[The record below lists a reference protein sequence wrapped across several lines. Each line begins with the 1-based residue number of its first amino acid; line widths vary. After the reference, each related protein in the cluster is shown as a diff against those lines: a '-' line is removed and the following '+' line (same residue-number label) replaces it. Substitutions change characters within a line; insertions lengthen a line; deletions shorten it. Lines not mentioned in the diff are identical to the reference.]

1 MFCVQ
6 PPTQQMA
13 QMAVGGDGAGKQQ
26 ERRGPTSEPRTRP
39 EHITDKRGSSGA
51 PITLRSN
58 FVTLRNRPNCAIF
71 QYNVSYSPP
80 IESRGLRCGLLR
92 DHESLIGNVRAF
104 DGMILYLPHRLP
116 DDVTEVVST
125 IQRDQTQVK
134 LKITLTNEVAAN
146 SPVSLQLFNIIFRK
160 YVANIYLCV
169 CVCTCVHVCTCACM
183 CTTAGPCGSLPV
195 WFVDGASVYKYEL
208 ALVIVDVQNLFILI
222 FCAEFWL
229 SLTSSR

>member
-1 MFCVQ
+1 MVVIVLPHGLSLLCVHIVSLSVVCPRSLSLLCVQ

-13 QMAVGGDGAGKQQ
+13 QMTVEERAAGGARPQQ
-26 ERRGPTSEPRTRP
+26 ERRGPQAEPRTRP
-39 EHITDKRGSSGA
+39 HHITDKRGAAGNA
-51 PITLRSN
+51 ITLRSN
-58 FVTLRNRPNCAIF
+58 FVTLRNRPNCAIY

-125 IQRDQTQVK
+125 IQRDNSQVR

-146 SPVSLQLFNIIFRK
+146 SPVSLQLFNVIFRK
-160 YVANIYLCV
+160 YVLVTSVKCV
-169 CVCTCVHVCTCACM
+169 SYVFDYFI
-183 CTTAGPCGSLPV
+183 SLH
-195 WFVDGASVYKYEL
+195 SL
-208 ALVIVDVQNLFILI
+208 NNLVI
-222 FCAEFWL
+222 
-229 SLTSSR
+229 